1 MFQTTKNANQFESIS
16 PQDKAML
23 DRINAYAEQV
33 LGDIDPQKTR
43 ISFQLDKLKPIM
55 QEIADE
61 DGSKL
66 EDIFIKYMD
75 LASIVSAKQNAM
87 LKEDFDENGLTNF
100 VEMP

>member
-1 MFQTTKNANQFESIS
+1 MFQTTNNSAQAASLNEE
-16 PQDKAML
+16 DRNML
-23 DRINAYAEQV
+23 TRINEYAEKV

-61 DGSKL
+61 KGISL
-66 EDIFIKYMD
+66 EDVFIKYMD

-87 LKEDFDENGLTNF
+87 LKEDFDENGLADLTKF
-100 VEMP
+100 I